1 MPYMPAVLIA
11 LSVIVVAV
19 LYALSRVDRAS

>member
-1 MPYMPAVLIA
+1 MPYMPVVLIA
-11 LSVIVVAV
+11 LSVIVLAV

>member
-1 MPYMPAVLIA
+1 MSFMPAVLIA
-11 LSVIVVAV
+11 LSVIVLAV